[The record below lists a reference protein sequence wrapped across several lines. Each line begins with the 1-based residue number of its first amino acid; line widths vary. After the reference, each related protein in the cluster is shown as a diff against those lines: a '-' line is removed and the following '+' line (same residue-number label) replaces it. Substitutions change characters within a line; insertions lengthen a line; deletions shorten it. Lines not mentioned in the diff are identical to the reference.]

1 MELYSTP
8 ASPFA
13 RKVRVLVQETGQ
25 DQAIKITDVTI
36 SPINTNGDL
45 VRHNPAG
52 KVPTLVTDDGQALL
66 DSRVICEYLDSRHL
80 GEKMFPEDGAAR
92 WRAITAQAL
101 GDAIMDAGV
110 LIRYEQ
116 ANRPEEFLW
125 QEWQQ
130 AQAGKALRIVASLE
144 DQAEEFGGKMDI
156 GMIAVGCTLSYLDF
170 RFPETI
176 AWRDG
181 HPGLFDWYE
190 RFVERPSMLAT
201 TLFDPN
207 EATR

>member
-13 RKVRVLVQETGQ
+13 RKVRVLIHETGQ
-25 DQAIKITDVTI
+25 DQAVKITDVAIT
-36 SPINTNGDL
+36 PIIPNGDL

-52 KVPTLVTDDGQALL
+52 KVPTLVTDDGQAIL
-66 DSRVICEYLDSRHL
+66 DSRVICEYLDNRHA
-80 GEKMFPEDGAAR
+80 GEKMFPADGTAR
-92 WRAITAQAL
+92 WRALTAQAL

-116 ANRPEEFLW
+116 VTRPREFFW
-125 QEWQQ
+125 QGWQQ

-144 DQAEEFGGKMDI
+144 DQAEKFGSKI
-156 GMIAVGCTLSYLDF
+156 NVGMIAVGCALSYLDF
-170 RFPETI
+170 RFPDTI

-181 HPGLFDWYE
+181 HPGLADWYE
-190 RFVERPSMLAT
+190 RFAERPSMQAT
-201 TLFDPN
+201 ALLDPN